1 MEQSNVSFRRESQ
14 SAINLPGTFL
24 FSSSEVIVT
33 EKGISAPGNRIFYS
47 NTGGKFNCSIQ
58 YTKTGWMVWYLTN
71 SYIFLQMKE
80 EKNSFFFR
88 KYFTPF
94 SIDQLVK
101 GDKTVLWFDRA
112 AASMQIGDRLKNV
125 AENIKSVHIESKKEK
140 KTHLSEEKNLESFKC
155 EIWQERAAYLVTRD
169 QIFRIFTF
177 SNVSRKMKPSSIFI
191 GNETRFRQSS
201 RFSWGAQ
208 KNDPMS
214 FDMGGW
220 VGELQIVW

>member
-1 MEQSNVSFRRESQ
+1 MVNGDIPPSLMV
-14 SAINLPGTFL
+14 LFL
-24 FSSSEVIVT
+24 
-33 EKGISAPGNRIFYS
+33 
-47 NTGGKFNCSIQ
+47 
-58 YTKTGWMVWYLTN
+58 LTN
-71 SYIFLQMKE
+71 WSREIKQYSGLTGQLLLCKLEIDWKTWPRISSLFTL
-80 EKNSFFFR
+80 SRRRR
-88 KYFTPF
+88 KKH
-94 SIDQLVK
+94 IWVK
-101 GDKTVLWFDRA
+101 
-112 AASMQIGDRLKNV
+112 
-125 AENIKSVHIESKKEK
+125 
-140 KTHLSEEKNLESFKC
+140 KNLESVKC

>member
-101 GDKTVLWFDRA
+101 GEKTGLWFDRQLLLCKLEIDWKTWPRI
-112 AASMQIGDRLKNV
+112 SSLFTLSRRRR
-125 AENIKSVHIESKKEK
+125 K
-140 KTHLSEEKNLESFKC
+140 KTHLSERKKPRERQMWDLTGESRLFGDTRPNIQNIYIFKC
-155 EIWQERAAYLVTRD
+155 IEKDETIQHIHWQR
-169 QIFRIFTF
+169 
-177 SNVSRKMKPSSIFI
+177 N
-191 GNETRFRQSS
+191 
-201 RFSWGAQ
+201 
-208 KNDPMS
+208 
-214 FDMGGW
+214 
-220 VGELQIVW
+220 

>member
-58 YTKTGWMVWYLTN
+58 YTRTGWMVLYLTN

-80 EKNSFFFR
+80 KIFYPLFYWPTGQGRKNR
-88 KYFTPF
+88 T
-94 SIDQLVK
+94 LV
-101 GDKTVLWFDRA
+101 WQA

-140 KTHLSEEKNLESFKC
+140 KTHLSGEKNLESFKC
-155 EIWQERAAYLVTRD
+155 KIWQERAAYLVTRD

-208 KNDPMS
+208 KTTH
-214 FDMGGW
+214 FFRYGW
-220 VGELQIVW
+220 VGGRAANRKIESRNVS